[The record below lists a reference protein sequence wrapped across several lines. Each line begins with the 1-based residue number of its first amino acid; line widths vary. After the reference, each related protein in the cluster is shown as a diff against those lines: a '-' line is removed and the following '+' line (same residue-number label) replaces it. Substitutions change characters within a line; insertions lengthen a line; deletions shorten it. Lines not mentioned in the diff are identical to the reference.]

1 MAQLL
6 ENAWMGTV
14 LILAVAALRRLL
26 KGRMPAGVWL
36 CLWAVCLIRLF
47 SPVAWNSPLSV
58 YAFPRLLARVFRSS
72 LPTVPSIPS
81 VAPHAAPEATVPMD
95 AANNTAVPDWP
106 YILLV
111 LYLVGAACALAW
123 LAAGY
128 VRGRRAMAC
137 AIVLPRS
144 DPRYAGLPRYVR
156 VAEGP
161 VRGVPLTFGVVR
173 PVIALPPGLSGTEL
187 EFILAHEGVHA
198 RRRDN
203 LWNYAVA
210 AALVLYWWDPAVW
223 LMAWLVRRD
232 VELSCDRAVL
242 ARLGGAGRGGSAGAW
257 LPFAPRGERFMFSR
271 PFGQK
276 QAEERIIAIMKLK
289 KTSLISLTLS
299 LALIATTTVAFATSP
314 VKADSETAPVEPIVL
329 MEADGEPVAKHGDL
343 NHGVVDGVT
352 PVGSSVEG
360 VDESGLDLS
369 RSVSISTDFT
379 VNVGKSFIRSFNTGN
394 LFTEDHNAFKVIV
407 SDTNGSSYKVLVLN
421 DQGWSFESNEYT
433 SGCTVT
439 ITNAF
444 ADQTFTVYILNT
456 DTSTL
461 TGHVKISSY
470 YNN

>member
-1 MAQLL
+1 
-6 ENAWMGTV
+6 
-14 LILAVAALRRLL
+14 
-26 KGRMPAGVWL
+26 
-36 CLWAVCLIRLF
+36 
-47 SPVAWNSPLSV
+47 
-58 YAFPRLLARVFRSS
+58 
-72 LPTVPSIPS
+72 
-81 VAPHAAPEATVPMD
+81 
-95 AANNTAVPDWP
+95 
-106 YILLV
+106 
-111 LYLVGAACALAW
+111 
-123 LAAGY
+123 
-128 VRGRRAMAC
+128 
-137 AIVLPRS
+137 
-144 DPRYAGLPRYVR
+144 
-156 VAEGP
+156 
-161 VRGVPLTFGVVR
+161 
-173 PVIALPPGLSGTEL
+173 
-187 EFILAHEGVHA
+187 
-198 RRRDN
+198 
-203 LWNYAVA
+203 
-210 AALVLYWWDPAVW
+210 
-223 LMAWLVRRD
+223 
-232 VELSCDRAVL
+232 
-242 ARLGGAGRGGSAGAW
+242 
-257 LPFAPRGERFMFSR
+257 
-271 PFGQK
+271 
-276 QAEERIIAIMKLK
+276 
-289 KTSLISLTLS
+289 
-299 LALIATTTVAFATSP
+299 
-314 VKADSETAPVEPIVL
+314 